1 MYNVNWFLFRFS
13 NYRLNSRK
21 YVGSCYTVSARKAC
35 YNIGLFDILCAHSR
49 NVTNCYSVNRC
60 WIGIDG
66 SSFGCS
72 YCSICTV
79 IGMFIVQ
86 SLLCLYYQFEY
97 KKMLHLIYRIIST
110 DRCLFYYSVEFHF
123 LPVYLL
129 LRCLR
134 LSAKNCL
141 IRYFK
146 IYWGLLTLALTFVN
160 EKKNFFRLRRL
171 SALVRTIQTLQTFT

>member
-13 NYRLNSRK
+13 NYRLNSRQ
-21 YVGSCYTVSARKAC
+21 YVGSCNTVSARKAC
-35 YNIGLFDILCAHSR
+35 YNIGFFDILCAHSW
-49 NVTNCYSVNRC
+49 NVTNCYSVNWC

-97 KKMLHLIYRIIST
+97 KKNVAFDLQNYIYRP
-110 DRCLFYYSVEFHF
+110 
-123 LPVYLL
+123 LPLL
-129 LRCLR
+129 LFGGV
-134 LSAKNCL
+134 SFFA
-141 IRYFK
+141 
-146 IYWGLLTLALTFVN
+146 GLLALALPETFG
-160 EKKNFFRLRRL
+160 EKLPDTVL
-171 SALVRTIQTLQTFT
+171 

>member
-49 NVTNCYSVNRC
+49 NVTNCYSVNWC

-97 KKMLHLIYRIIST
+97 KKKCCIWFTELYLPTVASFTIRRSFIFCRFTCSCAAWDFRRKIAWYGII
-110 DRCLFYYSVEFHF
+110 RFIE
-123 LPVYLL
+123 VYW
-129 LRCLR
+129 R
-134 LSAKNCL
+134 
-141 IRYFK
+141 
-146 IYWGLLTLALTFVN
+146 WH
-160 EKKNFFRLRRL
+160 
-171 SALVRTIQTLQTFT
+171 